1 MALAVMERRLYYLD
15 PKFEQVVRVDLP
27 NGENAKVL
35 LSNEPDLRTLNIYR
49 NRAAAINC
57 LWRRCTNE
65 NPSFLLFGG

>member
-1 MALAVMERRLYYLD
+1 VIAKPMALAVMERRLYYLD

-49 NRAAAINC
+49 NRAPAINS
-57 LWRRCTNE
+57 LDE
-65 NPSFLLFGG
+65 VY